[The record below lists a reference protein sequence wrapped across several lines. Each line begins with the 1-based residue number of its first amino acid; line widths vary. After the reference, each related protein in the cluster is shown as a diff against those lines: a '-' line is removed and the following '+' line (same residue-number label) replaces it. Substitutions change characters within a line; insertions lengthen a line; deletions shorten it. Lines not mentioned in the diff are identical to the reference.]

1 MTKEDKKEM
10 LEIFGFILL
19 IILGF
24 IVSIIIN
31 QKSATKCIDNG
42 GKAIY
47 TNYGIF
53 EKCIK

>member
-1 MTKEDKKEM
+1 MTKEDRKEM
-10 LEIFGFILL
+10 LEIFGFGLL

-24 IVSIIIN
+24 IAFIVIN